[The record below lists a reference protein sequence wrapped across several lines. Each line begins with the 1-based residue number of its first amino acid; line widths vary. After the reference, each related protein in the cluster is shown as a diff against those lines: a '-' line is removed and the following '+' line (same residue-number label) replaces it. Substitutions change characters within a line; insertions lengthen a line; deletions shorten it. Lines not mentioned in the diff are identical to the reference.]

1 MLGRLASTLMKL
13 AAPLAKIVLAP
24 LATLESD
31 TAIDGAIQRKMYVQ
45 KVVTAG
51 KGTTSIILNDII
63 SENHWKIWVYLL
75 IDKFVT
81 Q

>member
-31 TAIDGAIQRKMYVQ
+31 TAIDSAGQ